1 MSSAL
6 KKAEQGNKGVGSR
19 VGCYFRS
26 GSQRRPPQGGDI
38 SAESE
43 DGLVDVR
50 EKSIAGRRNSRRK
63 GPEVGTHLS
72 CSPSKKEAS
81 VDEAEESWDSE
92 MIPFAL

>member
-6 KKAEQGNKGVGSR
+6 KKAEQGKGVGSR

-43 DGLVDVR
+43 DGLVDVW

-63 GPEVGTHLS
+63 GPGVGTHLS
-72 CSPSKKEAS
+72 CSPSKKESS
-81 VDEAEESWDSE
+81 VDGAEESWDSG
-92 MIPFAL
+92 MIPFAFL

>member
-1 MSSAL
+1 M
-6 KKAEQGNKGVGSR
+6 
-19 VGCYFRS
+19 
-26 GSQRRPPQGGDI
+26 
-38 SAESE
+38 
-43 DGLVDVR
+43 DVR